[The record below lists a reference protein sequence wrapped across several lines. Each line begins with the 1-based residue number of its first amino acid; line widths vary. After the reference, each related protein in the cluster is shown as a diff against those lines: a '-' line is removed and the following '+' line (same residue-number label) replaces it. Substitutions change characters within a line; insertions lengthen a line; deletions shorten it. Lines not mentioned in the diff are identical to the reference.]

1 MVKGLG
7 IGLAANLGRV
17 EFDLDP
23 AGGLGLVAWD
33 GDQSVAQKWSVL
45 RLDPAP
51 GYVAAVA
58 TAHPIRSLRV
68 QNWNHTDA
76 D

>member
-1 MVKGLG
+1 LG
-7 IGLAANLGRV
+7 ISLAAHLGRI

-23 AGGLGLVAWD
+23 AGGLRLVAWD
-33 GDQSVAQKWSVL
+33 GDQSVAQKWSTL
-45 RLDPAP
+45 RLDPQP

-58 TAHPIRSLRV
+58 SAHPIRCLTL
-68 QNWNHTDA
+68 QNWSHTGA